1 MKVILDTCILKL
13 ATLPNPINPAALIV
27 ELFLAG
33 DLQAWA
39 SPAMIEEYQEV
50 LTDAPELLQRI
61 LSKLELCYPLT
72 EFDVI
77 RHKPDNRFLES
88 ALAVSA
94 DFQID
99 RADAH
104 PARRSSRLCPR
115 NSCRS
120 PSFRPT
126 TRRPSPSSSAASTT
140 RKFRPD
146 RCKQNHKLLI
156 FNRLQHFPAGKALLP
171 AETRAIPAGK
181 TTIPTGTGS
190 IPAGMEAIPAGN
202 VIIPTGIG
210 VIPDGVAVIPAE
222 MEAIPVGN
230 MAIPTGKTSIP
241 APGRESIRD
250 VILFPQL
257 KLK

>member
-94 DFQID
+94 DFILTVNT
-99 RADAH
+99 
-104 PARRSSRLCPR
+104 ARGH
-115 NSCRS
+115 
-120 PSFRPT
+120 FDQ
-126 TRRPSPSSSAASTT
+126 
-140 RKFRPD
+140 PD
-146 RCKQNHKLLI
+146 YQGVRVATPGAFLN
-156 FNRLQHFPAGKALLP
+156 LP
-171 AETRAIPAGK
+171 A
-181 TTIPTGTGS
+181 
-190 IPAGMEAIPAGN
+190 
-202 VIIPTGIG
+202 V
-210 VIPDGVAVIPAE
+210 
-222 MEAIPVGN
+222 
-230 MAIPTGKTSIP
+230 
-241 APGRESIRD
+241 
-250 VILFPQL
+250 Q
-257 KLK
+257 KLVQKRFGGFSN